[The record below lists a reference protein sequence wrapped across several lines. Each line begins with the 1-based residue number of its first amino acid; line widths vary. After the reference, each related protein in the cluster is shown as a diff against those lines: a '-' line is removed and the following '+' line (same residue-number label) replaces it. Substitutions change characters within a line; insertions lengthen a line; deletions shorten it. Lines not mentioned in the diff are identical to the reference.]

1 MPVRV
6 KKTRQNKGPEPGS
19 DSIRTDKALGGGVQ
33 DRKSALKIGL
43 EVIGVKHGGT
53 VENRGIDKTILRLG
67 VAARRHPCGPAFT
80 SRVSAF
86 LRAGRSI
93 VRKTRAFAATKDVIP
108 RPQRMAKI
116 PSGGGLEP
124 GELTTGH
131 RNRSQP
137 LDPARQSFCDAAQLS
152 SRCMLRGLPRA

>member
-19 DSIRTDKALGGGVQ
+19 DSLRTDKAPGGGVQ
-33 DRKSALKIGL
+33 RCKSALKIGL

-86 LRAGRSI
+86 CGLDGPSFEKLVRLPPPRTLSRSRKALRKHR
-93 VRKTRAFAATKDVIP
+93 RAASW
-108 RPQRMAKI
+108 
-116 PSGGGLEP
+116 SGV
-124 GELTTGH
+124 
-131 RNRSQP
+131 S
-137 LDPARQSFCDAAQLS
+137 
-152 SRCMLRGLPRA
+152 

>member
-33 DRKSALKIGL
+33 RCKSALKIGL

-67 VAARRHPCGPAFT
+67 VAARRHPCGPRHQSGFG
-80 SRVSAF
+80 SLRV
-86 LRAGRSI
+86 GRSI
-93 VRKTRAFAATKDVIP
+93 VRKTPAFAATKEVIP